1 MEGETNISTVLQ
13 LLKEIKADVES
24 LKRDHQRR
32 DQCSRQQSSDGTG
45 GDELSGHQETVQ
57 RNHLHRLYSY
67 QGRDDLGLHL
77 GRIKRMERGELRW
90 VGGDCRNSLNLIEGF
105 SSSIISDHAN

>member
-24 LKRDHQRR
+24 LKKDHQRR
-32 DQCSRQQSSDGTG
+32 DQCSRQQSSDGAG
-45 GDELSGHQETVQ
+45 GEELSQETVQ

-90 VGGDCRNSLNLIEGF
+90 VGCDCGLPYSNRGF
-105 SSSIISDHAN
+105 FIIDYIRPCQLK